1 MLGLGSFEQD
11 LKKQTQ
17 AFSGMSP
24 PQLNQIANPT
34 QKTRPDPNKGIT
46 PDLLKALAAQRLLKQ
61 KQAAENDMKA
71 SMEKDPRTVVQQQ
84 EEELQGLSLRETQ
97 SNVDKALANK
107 QRQKNKTQTA
117 LNKLNP
123 AQIAAMRN
131 VSPSNPITRP
141 LQPQNP
147 RRLQDPRRAGIARA
161 PVPRKMGSAQGG
173 IVGYSNGGG
182 IKKFNQAGPVK
193 NDPYGIGAL
202 GNLYTDN
209 FLGTKPRFDYST
221 NQDRSLLTLLKNI
234 LKGGMLKPEGGSTNT
249 NVQPEVS
256 NDIRPFV
263 PINTGESAKDSLARR
278 AAEKEQRGIDEQ
290 LNLLRQSQD
299 SSMVDNSQLLS
310 STTSQDTKFGDQTDP
325 KNRFPGSN
333 LNYGGIGNRQLL
345 SSTNA
350 GDKNWWDW
358 LTDQI
363 GGEDGTIIKRKT
375 DSPEKD
381 GSGEE
386 TGPEIIKKPE
396 LGDGSEKEEGPNIN
410 TDGGD
415 SEVPAD
421 PTNDD
426 SDEELR
432 SKIQT
437 YDNLL
442 GIDVSGDPLQKL
454 ITSMSRGI
462 GQGQVVRQSLKY
474 DNMIINRKLAAQDLL
489 IRREANN
496 MRLEGVRLTVLQD
509 TVADLTKLLADKREE
524 VFATGDFTANLAL
537 AEADLEAAHKSQDQ
551 QQIKAAK
558 EAYNNIL
565 KQVESIVM
573 GMHSDI
579 YAKLEAYENE
589 LKRRF
594 GMSTA
599 TPSDLTSEIDFNQ
612 KPELN

>member
-1 MLGLGSFEQD
+1 MSLGLGSFEQD

-141 LQPQNP
+141 LQPQN
-147 RRLQDPRRAGIARA
+147 PRRAGIARA

-299 SSMVDNSQLLS
+299 SSMVDNS
-310 STTSQDTKFGDQTDP
+310 
-325 KNRFPGSN
+325 
-333 LNYGGIGNRQLL
+333 QLL